1 MVIFC
6 LILCTT
12 ISYTFIQNSFSTS
25 NTNVQLCKFQ
35 MQEIGQFHFLCRP
48 IQPLCSV
55 RFDSHMRILKKKK
68 NYLINKDLK
77 YHIMA
82 DQ

>member
-55 RFDSHMRILKKKK
+55 RFDSHMRILKKKN
-68 NYLINKDLK
+68 NYLIKKDLK